1 MAKKSEKPD
10 KDNPQHELTSKELLK
25 SYVISLAI
33 AIPCLAFTILIM
45 TQFHADWKSAQL
57 IVWVILLVSIAN
69 FLTLVALDYLR
80 PRMSSFTMPSLLAAC
95 GLVILM
101 TLVEGISRFIPVLDF
116 HWLYPVISVAII
128 FKYLAL
134 FKEKN
139 LALKF
144 YLAMNIIALAALW
157 NLGSDHRVALP
168 F

>member
-1 MAKKSEKPD
+1 MAKKSD
-10 KDNPQHELTSKELLK
+10 KDAPQHELTSRELIK
-25 SYVISLAI
+25 SYVISLLI
-33 AIPCLAFTILIM
+33 AIPSLGICILIM
-45 TQFHADWKSAQL
+45 TQFHANWKSAQL

-69 FLTLVALDYLR
+69 FLTLVALDHLR
-80 PRMSSFTMPSLLAAC
+80 SRMGSFTVPSLLTAC
-95 GLVILM
+95 GLILLM

-144 YLAMNIIALAALW
+144 YLAINIIALAALW